1 MNLSLRHFFVYP
13 TRVFALIVSSV
24 LLPLIV
30 LGQGGVGSTRGLPS
44 SSGGINSIQGKV
56 YFPGAQAG
64 LNKRVRIRLEGSGF
78 ISQSSQTDEDGAFRF
93 NQLPPGPYTITV
105 DGGTAYE
112 TAVENV
118 MIERES
124 SETGRSLTL
133 PIFLKPKPDPSLPPA
148 AVEAY
153 RKAQQA
159 DREGN
164 IKKAIEQYNAA
175 LMIHPNFTLA
185 LSGLGSLYVKSKD
198 MAKAAETF
206 AGLVK
211 IAPADVFGQLNLG
224 IALFNLKNIPEAEV
238 HLREAVKLT
247 DKLASAHYYLGLV
260 LVNLKSYPEAEKEL
274 ELAISTGADN
284 LALAHKYLGGVYMI
298 SKKNQQAADEL
309 EKYLKLDTKAPDAE
323 RIKGTIKDLRRQQ

>member
-1 MNLSLRHFFVYP
+1 MNLSSGHFFVCAK
-13 TRVFALIVSSV
+13 RAFALIVSSM

-44 SSGGINSIQGKV
+44 SSTGIHSIQGKV

-64 LNKRVRIRLEGSGF
+64 VNKRVRIRLDGSGF
-78 ISQSSQTDEDGAFRF
+78 TSQSSQTDEDGVFHF
-93 NQLPPGPYTITV
+93 NQLQAGPYTITV
-105 DGGTAYE
+105 DGGAAYE

-124 SETGRSLTL
+124 SDTGRVVKV

-153 RKAQQA
+153 RKGQQA
-159 DREGN
+159 DKEGN
-164 IKKAIEQYNAA
+164 IKKAIEHFNAA

-185 LSGLGSLYVKSKD
+185 LSDLGSLYVKSKD

-206 AGLVK
+206 TTLVK
-211 IAPADVFGQLNLG
+211 IAPGDVVARLNLG
-224 IALFNLKNIPEAEV
+224 IALFNLKNVAEAGV
-238 HLREAVKLT
+238 HLREAVKLN
-247 DKLASAHYYLGLV
+247 DKLAPAHYYLGLV
-260 LVNLKSYPEAEKEL
+260 LVNSRSYPEAEKEL
-274 ELAISTGADN
+274 ELAISNGADN
-284 LALAHKYLGGVYMI
+284 LALAHKYLGGVYMA

-309 EKYLKLDTKAPDAE
+309 EKYLKLDAKAPDAE
-323 RIKGTIKDLRRQQ
+323 RIRKTIKDLRNEQ